1 MWGFGLLWFGV
12 LLWALRAFLIVAG
25 VYKDPVLA
33 SFEKYGAE
41 VIYSPL
47 LNLLMWVG
55 IFLYLSLFW
64 LIPSEIVLGLGLLLL
79 IPVAVFRE
87 HFRDTLIQR
96 HEWFRVLPR
105 WYYDLVLQTDR
116 EERRRIA
123 YLWLYLPVRTRMLYN
138 AHHDLFGQWVEQVL
152 MTISR

>member
-1 MWGFGLLWFGV
+1 MWGFGLLWFIV
-12 LLWALRAFLIVAG
+12 LLCALRAFLIIVG

-47 LNLLMWVG
+47 LNLVAWVG
-55 IFLYLSLFW
+55 FFLYLSLFW
-64 LIPSEIVLGLGLLLL
+64 LIQTEIVLGLGLLLL
-79 IPVAVFRE
+79 VPAAAFRE

-123 YLWLYLPVRTRMLYN
+123 YLWLYLPMRTRMLYN
-138 AHHDLFGQWVEQVL
+138 AHNDLFGQWVEQVL